1 MNIPVTYEVKD
12 KVIIKTTD
20 EKAEVV
26 GYEYVYFRPIRYVLA
41 VEWSKEWSYCYAEEL
56 VENKE
61 SKSIWF
67 LKDS

>member
-1 MNIPVTYEVKD
+1 MHKMNIPVTHEVKD

-41 VEWSKEWSYCYAEEL
+41 VE
-56 VENKE
+56 
-61 SKSIWF
+61 
-67 LKDS
+67 